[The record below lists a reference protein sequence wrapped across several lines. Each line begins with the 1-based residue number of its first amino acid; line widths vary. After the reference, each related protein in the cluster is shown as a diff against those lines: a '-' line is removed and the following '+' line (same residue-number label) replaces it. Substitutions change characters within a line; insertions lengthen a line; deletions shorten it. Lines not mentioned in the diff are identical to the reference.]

1 MKQLLLMRGVPGV
14 GKSTFIK
21 ENGLENYTLS
31 PDTLRLQ
38 FGSPIYNEEGR
49 IAITQDKDNLV
60 WKTLF
65 EILENRMSNGEFTVI
80 DATHSTG
87 KLIKRYEKLAKV
99 YGYRVYVVTLEE
111 DLDTL
116 IERNNQREKLKQVPV
131 EVIENIYERL
141 QHEHIPSVA
150 KELKPEEVLS
160 SLEWDKDFMEVN
172 HYDKIHVIGD
182 VHSCFTALNE
192 FASYNYIVDH
202 PNELFIFVGDYF
214 DRGLEPKETFDYLEI
229 IHNLDNVELL
239 EGNHERHLRK
249 YAYLDTDTYKEFHEV
264 SDDKTK
270 LFKLAL
276 DIFKARGFV
285 YTLKSFLDNGITP
298 KRVRAI
304 LRNLQQVLYFN
315 YRGQY
320 YVINHGG
327 ILPNMLDNLNKVST
341 HQLINGVGSYEF
353 DVDSKWKDSS
363 VIQIHGH
370 RNLYRER
377 LDLTKNSINLEG
389 RVEKGGYLRAVT
401 INSNN
406 NIDPVLIKNEKFNH
420 KFLVNEDYLKSIDK
434 DLTVDKYLN
443 LAKEEKKSIKVIE
456 QYNYV
461 VSVNF
466 TKKAF
471 DKKRWNQLTVSAR
484 GLFIDTLVNKILG
497 RGYNKFFNINERPET
512 KLDALPDIIKF
523 PLYGYKKEN
532 GYLGLV
538 YFDSNIDDLVFC
550 SKSKTHLS
558 KHNNDY
564 ALWFK
569 DLFDKQFDDIQV
581 ETIVKYLK
589 EHDRTLVFEVIDIEN
604 DPHIIEYDKSHIV
617 LLDIIHNTLEF
628 KKESYS
634 NTYTF
639 ALSIGVPFKSWS
651 LMFDTW
657 VEFYDWYKNNHNSLD
672 IKHEGYVFED
682 SNGFMFKYKSKY
694 YNDWKYMRGIVESLA
709 KGNDRRPIQRI
720 LQENESL
727 RAFYYWVRDYPNLT
741 RKELKNTDIITL
753 RKMQEEFAKNE
764 TGRTHNE
771 INQVWRDS

>member
-1 MKQLLLMRGVPGV
+1 MMFILKNKGEIIMKQLLLMRGAQGA

-21 ENGLENYTLS
+21 ENGLEPYTLS

-49 IAITQDKDNLV
+49 LAITQDKDNLV

-65 EILENRMSNGEFTVI
+65 EILENRMYNGEFTVV

-87 KLIKRYEKLAKV
+87 KLIKKYEKLAKV
-99 YGYRVYVVTLEE
+99 YGYRIYVVTLEK

-116 IERNNQREKLKQVPV
+116 LKRNEERPELKQVPV

-141 QHEHIPSVA
+141 KHEHIPSVA
-150 KELKPEEVLS
+150 KELDLENVLS
-160 SLEWDKDFMEVN
+160 SLEWDKDLMKTN
-172 HYDKIHVIGD
+172 HFNKIHVIGD

-192 FASYNYIVDH
+192 FASYDYIVDN
-202 PNELFIFVGDYF
+202 PDELFIFVGDYF
-214 DRGLEPKETFDYLEI
+214 DRGLEHKETFDYLEL
-229 IHNLDNVELL
+229 IHKLENVVLL

-249 YAYLDTDTYKEFHEV
+249 YAHLDSKTYKDLHE
-264 SDDKTK
+264 SNDNNK
-270 LFKLAL
+270 LFSLATSV
-276 DIFKARGFV
+276 FKARGFIP
-285 YTLKSFLDNGITP
+285 TLKSFLDNGITP
-298 KRVRAI
+298 KRVRSI
-304 LRNLQQVLYFN
+304 LRNLQQVVYFN

-327 ILPNMLDNLNKVST
+327 ILPSMLDNLNKVST
-341 HQLINGVGSYEF
+341 HQLINGVGDYEF
-353 DVDSKWKDSS
+353 DVDSKWENSS

-370 RNLYRER
+370 RNLYREH
-377 LDLTKNSINLEG
+377 LDLTKKSINLEG
-389 RVEKGGYLRAVT
+389 RVEKGGFLRVVT
-401 INSNN
+401 INNDN
-406 NIDPVLIKNEKFNH
+406 TLTPHEIKNEKFNH

-434 DLTVDKYLN
+434 DLTIDKYLD

-456 QYNYV
+456 QYNDV
-461 VSVNF
+461 VSINF

-471 DKKRWNQLTVSAR
+471 EKKNWNQLTVSAR
-484 GLFIDTLVNKILG
+484 GLFIDTQVNKVLG

-512 KLDALPDIIKF
+512 KLDILPDVIKF

-538 YFDSNIDDLVFC
+538 YYDSNIDSLVFC

-558 KHNNDY
+558 KYNNDY

-581 ETIVKYLK
+581 ETIISYLK
-589 EHDRTLVFEVIDIEN
+589 EYDRTLVFEVIDIEN
-604 DPHIIEYDKSHIV
+604 DPHIIEYNSSHIV

-634 NTYTF
+634 NMYTF
-639 ALSIGVPFKSWS
+639 ALSVGVPFKSLS

-657 VEFYDWYKNNHNSLD
+657 IEFYDWYKNNHNSLD
-672 IKHEGYVFED
+672 IKHEGYVLED
-682 SNGFMFKYKSKY
+682 SNGFMFKFKSKY

-709 KGNDRRPIQRI
+709 KGKDRRPVQRI

-727 RAFYYWVRDYPNLT
+727 RAFYYWVRDYSNLD

-753 RKMQEEFAKNE
+753 RKMQEDFAK
-764 TGRTHNE
+764 R
-771 INQVWRDS
+771 

>member
-1 MKQLLLMRGVPGV
+1 MKQLLLMRGAQGA

-21 ENGLENYTLS
+21 ENGLEPYTLS

-49 IAITQDKDNLV
+49 LAITQDKDNLV

-65 EILENRMSNGEFTVI
+65 EILENRMYNGEFTVV

-87 KLIKRYEKLAKV
+87 KLIKKYEKLAKV
-99 YGYRVYVVTLEE
+99 YGYRIYVVTLEK

-116 IERNNQREKLKQVPV
+116 LKRNEERPELKQVPV

-141 QHEHIPSVA
+141 KHEHIPSVA
-150 KELKPEEVLS
+150 KELDLENVLS
-160 SLEWDKDFMEVN
+160 SLEWDKDLMKTN
-172 HYDKIHVIGD
+172 HFNKIHVIGD

-192 FASYNYIVDH
+192 FASYDYIVDN
-202 PNELFIFVGDYF
+202 PDELFIFVGDYF
-214 DRGLEPKETFDYLEI
+214 DRGLEHKETFDYLEL
-229 IHNLDNVELL
+229 IHKLENVVLL

-249 YAYLDTDTYKEFHEV
+249 YAHLDSKTYKDLHE
-264 SDDKTK
+264 SNDNNK
-270 LFKLAL
+270 LFSLATSV
-276 DIFKARGFV
+276 FKARGFIP
-285 YTLKSFLDNGITP
+285 TLKSFLDNGITP
-298 KRVRAI
+298 KRVRSI
-304 LRNLQQVLYFN
+304 LRNLQQVVYFN

-327 ILPNMLDNLNKVST
+327 ILPSMLDNLNKVST
-341 HQLINGVGSYEF
+341 HQLINGVGDYEF
-353 DVDSKWKDSS
+353 DVDSKWENSS

-370 RNLYRER
+370 RNLYREH
-377 LDLTKNSINLEG
+377 LDLTKKSINLEG
-389 RVEKGGYLRAVT
+389 RVEKGGFLRVVT
-401 INSNN
+401 INNDN
-406 NIDPVLIKNEKFNH
+406 TLTPHEIKNEKFNH

-434 DLTVDKYLN
+434 DLTIDKYLD

-456 QYNYV
+456 QYNDV
-461 VSVNF
+461 VSINF

-471 DKKRWNQLTVSAR
+471 EKKNWNQLTVSAR
-484 GLFIDTLVNKILG
+484 GLFIDTQVNKVLG

-512 KLDALPDIIKF
+512 KLDILPDVIKF

-538 YFDSNIDDLVFC
+538 YYDSNIDSLVFC

-558 KHNNDY
+558 KYNNDY

-581 ETIVKYLK
+581 ETIISYLK
-589 EHDRTLVFEVIDIEN
+589 EYDRTLVFEVIDIEN
-604 DPHIIEYDKSHIV
+604 DPHIIEYNSSHIV

-634 NTYTF
+634 NMYTF
-639 ALSIGVPFKSWS
+639 ALSVGVPFKSLS

-657 VEFYDWYKNNHNSLD
+657 IEFYDWYKNNHNSLD
-672 IKHEGYVFED
+672 IKHEGYVLED
-682 SNGFMFKYKSKY
+682 SNGFMFKFKSKY

-709 KGNDRRPIQRI
+709 KGKDRRPVQRI

-727 RAFYYWVRDYPNLT
+727 RAFYYWVRDYSNLD

-753 RKMQEEFAKNE
+753 RKMQEDFAK
-764 TGRTHNE
+764 R
-771 INQVWRDS
+771 